1 MIKRPIFAIVMA
13 IIIVILGLI
22 SLTKLPIEQ
31 YPNITPPV
39 VEVSATYPGADASV
53 VSQSVATPIA
63 QSIMGVEDMLY
74 MQATSANDG
83 TLSLAVTF
91 DIGSD
96 PDMNTVFTQNRVSG
110 VVSALPNAVKEQG
123 VTVQKTSSSF
133 ILVMSLYSNDGRYDQ
148 KFLSNYAIINL
159 KNELLK
165 INGVGKVNVMG
176 AGEYSMRVW
185 LKPEMLEYYNVSV
198 QEIVSKIEAQS
209 GVFPVGKLGATP
221 SSVPSQFTYT
231 VMLPPS
237 ISTPEEY
244 SNIVLRTTES
254 GAMVRLKDVARVEF
268 GTQTY
273 GVTSTYNASPA
284 AMIAIYQ
291 APGSNALKVGNE
303 IKSTMESLKDKFPTG
318 IDYKT
323 VVDTTLVISEGAKEI
338 VSTLFI
344 ALLLVV
350 LIIYL
355 FVQDF
360 RAMIIPVVAIPVS
373 LIGVF
378 VLFPIFGFTI
388 NVFSL
393 LGLVLAIGLV
403 VDDAIVVVE
412 AVQVGLE
419 KGLSPRDATNE
430 AMKLVRSPII
440 ATTLVLAAVFV
451 PVSLMGGI
459 TGLLYQQ
466 FAITIIFS
474 VIISAINALTLSPA
488 LCSIWLRD
496 KKKPTSGF
504 FFRFNNM
511 FGRSVDGY
519 ERFATRLTRHAAR
532 TLIFIMI
539 IGSAVAYLFKTLPTG
554 LLPEED
560 QGYIMTAITLPD
572 AASLNRTTEATNL
585 AAEIISQRKDVVSVT
600 AVAGFN
606 MLSGVASTSS
616 AIIFTTL
623 NDSIKR
629 STASVIANELNG
641 ELYMAVQ
648 GGECYTFGPPPI
660 PAIGTSSGFTM
671 MLQSSTNQSPKYL
684 EKQIDIF
691 LEAANK
697 RPEIGK
703 AYSEYSA
710 SVPSKGVR
718 IDKDALMTEGVALDD
733 LYATLA
739 TFMGGSYVN
748 NFNRFGKLY
757 QTYIQADGDYRQK
770 ESDLNNYFVMN
781 SAGESVPISAFV
793 TLHDTTTTEYITDFN
808 LLNSATIMGNAA
820 QGYSSNEAMDALAE
834 VAATTLPNDMSYSW
848 SGMSYQ
854 EQRASSGEMLTYIA
868 AIVFVFLVLAALYES
883 WYLPFSILLGIPF
896 ALFGALIFSYIA
908 HQLQATYADNIFLQI
923 SLIMLIGLS
932 AKNAILIIEYAEKI
946 YIGGATLAEAAIGAA
961 KLRIRPIIMTALAF
975 IIGVM
980 PLIFATGSN
989 AIARNVMGVALVGGM
1004 LIATILGLFI
1014 YPALYVVIGK
1024 VGNFEKRRQ
1033 KMKEE
1038 IE

>member
-13 IIIVILGLI
+13 TIIVILGLI
-22 SLTKLPIEQ
+22 SLSKLPIEQ

-91 DIGSD
+91 DIGSN

-110 VVSALPNAVKEQG
+110 IISSLPSEVKEQG
-123 VTVQKTSSSF
+123 VTVQKTSNSF
-133 ILVMSLYSNDGRYDQ
+133 ILVISLFSDGRYDQ

-185 LKPEMLEYYNVSV
+185 LKPEMLEYYNVNV
-198 QEIVSKIEAQS
+198 QQIISKIEAQS
-209 GVFPVGKLGATP
+209 GVFPVGKLGADP
-221 SSVPSQFTYT
+221 SSTPSQFTYT

-237 ISTPEEY
+237 ISTPEQYED
-244 SNIVLRTTES
+244 IVLNTTPD

-291 APGSNALKVGNE
+291 APGSNALEVGNQ
-303 IKSTMESLKDKFPTG
+303 IKSTMDQLKDKFPTG
-318 IDYKT
+318 IEYKT

-338 VSTLFI
+338 VYTLLI

-350 LIIYL
+350 MIIYL

-378 VLFPIFGFTI
+378 ALFPLLGFSI

-412 AVQVGLE
+412 AVQVQLE
-419 KGLSPRDATNE
+419 KGLSPRDATVQ
-430 AMKLVRSPII
+430 AMKLVKSPII
-440 ATTLVLAAVFV
+440 ATTLVLSAVFI

-466 FAITIIFS
+466 FAITIVFS
-474 VIISAINALTLSPA
+474 VLISAVNALTLSPA
-488 LCSIWLRD
+488 LCSIWLRR
-496 KKKPTSGF
+496 KEKPTHGF
-504 FFRFNNM
+504 FFKFNNM
-511 FGRSVDGY
+511 FARSVNRY
-519 ERFATRLTRHAAR
+519 ENFATRITRHAAR
-532 TLIFIMI
+532 TLLFIAI
-539 IGSAVAYLFKTLPTG
+539 VGGAVAYLFKSMPTG

-572 AASLNRTTEATNL
+572 AASLNRTTEVANF
-585 AAEIISQRKDVVSVT
+585 ASEIISKRKDVVST
-600 AVAGFN
+600 TTISGFN
-606 MLSGVASTSS
+606 MLSGVASTNS

-623 NDSIKR
+623 TNSSKR
-629 STASVIANELNG
+629 EKAATIANELNG
-641 ELYMAVQ
+641 ELYVAIQ
-648 GGECYTFGPPPI
+648 AGECYTFGPPPI

-671 MLQSSTNQSPKYL
+671 MLQSNTNPSPKYL
-684 EKQIDIF
+684 EKQIDLF

-710 SVPSKGVR
+710 SIPSKGIT
-718 IDKDALMTEGVALDD
+718 IDKDALMTEGVELDD
-733 LYATLA
+733 LYQTLSA
-739 TFMGGSYVN
+739 FMGGSYVN

-757 QTYIQADGDYRQK
+757 QTYIQADGDYRRT

-781 SAGESVPISAFV
+781 NEGRSVPISAFV
-793 TLHDTTTTEYITDFN
+793 TLHDTTTTQYITDFN

-820 QGYSSNEAMDALAE
+820 SGYSPSEAMDALSE
-834 VAATTLPNDMSYSW
+834 VAAQVLPADMSYSW

-854 EQRASSGEMLTYIA
+854 EQKASSGEMISYLA
-868 AIVFVFLVLAALYES
+868 AIVFVFLVLSALYES

-896 ALFGALIFSYIA
+896 ALFGALIFSYLA
-908 HQLQATYADNIFLQI
+908 HMLEPTYTDNIFLQI

-946 YIGGATLAEAAIGAA
+946 YIGGATLTQAAIGAA
-961 KLRIRPIIMTALAF
+961 RLRIRPIIMTALAF

-1004 LIATILGLFI
+1004 LIATIIGLFV